1 MKKKFAF
8 AIILV
13 ITVLLSCAFVA
24 CDDGKETGQDEEG
37 LTQRLVLPEFGGE
50 KVSYDKAGILTELN
64 NYAFTQTILPDIE
77 IMLQDS
83 KEVNAIVSQDNTAVK
98 SYEEELNVT
107 GFTYGGEFKVESGIV
122 KYYYNTFYNIKDDVK
137 IYTTQNVYIMLDG
150 EQNIIL
156 YYEDEYTQVFY
167 SLPDSDETKEFG
179 FTQFPD
185 LGDGVV
191 LLKRMDEYHPFG
203 KVASME
209 ITLQAPQNWYDGF
222 LNILYEAGYEDSPYA
237 ENYNGT
243 DEKRHELIWVS
254 GKNLYEAQLY
264 AYRIGG
270 NKMEV
275 HCMIYNGA
283 DEIKNNTG
291 NNIWFVYDEAS
302 YVYDCNIEQTQIDEQ
317 GNTERNLSGYTAS
330 ISFND
335 SFISIQRY
343 DFKDREVNAEYYDI
357 DEKNCYL
364 VVNRGN
370 NKELNNYDNE
380 QFAMYYYYKID
391 ELTAQRANVTE
402 LKATGATQV
411 FKGTTTLYEYTGK
424 YYDIDNNIIDSS
436 ITFWKDENDIV
447 YALESEV
454 KYKDYEEKRSYQ
466 ITRLLTECGGN
477 QFENLPI
484 AYEPVDLPYNII
496 TDYYG
501 KDVMLDEIQGASG
514 YYVEYIEEIS
524 WDEYGAEIKEIVPK
538 LFALGVSDEELSA
551 HKAMLSQKY
560 TQIDEDTWS
569 LKVSA
574 EKTCYLT
581 LRYEYMQN
589 GEQNLMYEFFE
600 KYLIVPNIFKEN
612 GASAVEIEYEI
623 YSHFGSVDRYLFVKK
638 DNYFII
644 YNVADFTDTVEED
657 QEKFVSYNIRIAV
670 KKTGEDSYC
679 IVNSLNYEE
688 IGRVLSLEEV
698 IDRFSYYGYIFTFNS
713 DNLVQNGSVEIYGTQ
728 AIVYENRDN
737 TGNAFTRYAYSEKYG
752 VLLQF
757 EDILDGNW
765 NYLMKTLSVGAYK
778 ESLKGAG
785 VLPDKDDLYVYEM
798 LHSSVSGET
807 RTLKCEDF
815 SIQEFESYLAKIE
828 NNGLYIYHYRTGIE
842 YIAVSAID
850 RGYYYLNIMYYTKE
864 SRIEITENLALESQA
879 EVMGIE
885 MYLLKDNDVSVLGE
899 GWYKTVSDSD
909 SNGEIQ
915 HIEKEIY
922 YSSSGIYSNGKWT
935 FVSDERIYTVADT
948 ESEIGTLTFYN
959 AERSDHYLLNEY
971 LNDFYLGDFSVNY
984 DYSAMV
990 SDGMA
995 TIGAETLDGREC
1007 TTYSV
1012 FDNDNKL
1019 IRKMWVDNQTGI
1031 IFKRYGYT
1039 VIDDKENTSTYEYT
1053 TTLTLLSGQEAPKMP
1068 DYSTALFTNKIYS
1081 DSEWT
1086 DDMLISPSV
1095 VKAENF
1101 DSFEIAVYSDTLA
1114 TFAFYGENVG
1124 LADNPEELPGY
1135 VSLGDGSTY
1144 RFYDEQTG
1152 ESFTLNVNYGDNG
1165 YGIKI
1170 LYIQIELNVSVIK

>member
-411 FKGTTTLYEYTGK
+411 FKGTTILYEYTGK

-501 KDVMLDEIQGASG
+501 EDVMLDEIQGASG

-679 IVNSLNYEE
+679 IVNSRNYEE

-698 IDRFSYYGYIFTFNS
+698 IDRFSDYGYIFTFNS

-915 HIEKEIY
+915 HIQKEIY

-995 TIGAETLDGREC
+995 TIGAETLDGKEC

-1135 VSLGDGSTY
+1135 VSLGNGSTY